1 MTQTAQ
7 TVQTTQTV
15 QATQPTA
22 HKTAIIDVG
31 GGYRAIFGAG
41 VLDRCLEDGITFD
54 SCYGVSAG
62 SANLTSFLAG
72 QHGRNH
78 TFYTQYAFRKEY
90 ASTENFLKDRNFVD
104 LDYVYSTLS
113 NHDGEN
119 PLDYEA
125 FLGNPAEFTVVACDA
140 RDGSTKYFTRSD
152 MGYESIDPIKASS
165 SVPVANEPYVI
176 DGVPYYDGGIADPVP
191 VQKAVDDGC
200 DRIVVVLTRLKD
212 ELREQKKDV
221 APARVLKH
229 LYPAAAE
236 RLLNRYKTYNDEV
249 ALAKEYEKQGIAL
262 ILAPDDLC
270 GLSTLT
276 KTYEGLERMYRKGY
290 AAAARIG
297 DFLNS

>member
-7 TVQTTQTV
+7 TA

-125 FLGNPAEFTVVACDA
+125 FLGNPAKFTVVACDA

-152 MGYESIDPIKASS
+152 MGYE
-165 SVPVANEPYVI
+165 
-176 DGVPYYDGGIADPVP
+176 
-191 VQKAVDDGC
+191 
-200 DRIVVVLTRLKD
+200 
-212 ELREQKKDV
+212 
-221 APARVLKH
+221 
-229 LYPAAAE
+229 
-236 RLLNRYKTYNDEV
+236 
-249 ALAKEYEKQGIAL
+249 
-262 ILAPDDLC
+262 
-270 GLSTLT
+270 
-276 KTYEGLERMYRKGY
+276 
-290 AAAARIG
+290 IG
-297 DFLNS
+297 RAHV